1 MKGVVPPVC
10 FSAEVSFAAAALLIP
25 AGGLAMTQA
34 ARRDTRYLA
43 VATLP
48 LLFGLQQLFEGL
60 VWTSGRLGDGNR
72 IQTYSLA
79 YMFFSWLAW
88 PVWVPF
94 ATYFLEP
101 CRRRHVYLVFAILGG
116 MVGAL
121 QYIPY
126 FAHEGW
132 LIVRFFKYA
141 VSYEGTVLFDLV
153 MRRDLTYALYLF
165 VILAPLLTSSI
176 SSINIFGVLVALVA
190 TITYLFFS
198 WAHISV
204 FCFGGALMSAY
215 LIYLV
220 FRDTRTDPHNASLR
234 REAAA

>member
-1 MKGVVPPVC
+1 VC
-10 FSAEVSFAAAALLIP
+10 FSSEVSFAAAAILIP
-25 AGGLAMTQA
+25 MGA
-34 ARRDTRYLA
+34 ATVTRAACREPRYLA
-43 VATLP
+43 IAALP
-48 LLFGLQQLFEGL
+48 LLFGLQQFFEGM
-60 VWTSGRLGDGNR
+60 VWVASNGDARRLE
-72 IQTYSLA
+72 TYALA

-132 LIVRFFKYA
+132 LTVRFFKYA

-176 SSINIFGVLVALVA
+176 RSINIFGVLVALVA

-220 FRDTRTDPHNASLR
+220 FRDTRTDPHNAGLR
-234 REAAA
+234 REAVA